1 MSAMNQ
7 LTREHKPPAIA
18 GMWVRL
24 WAEEVVLS
32 AGFWLTRGAS
42 FALSTLQAYLRRPV
56 LYAGTALIA
65 GVCTFVF
72 TAGFVQESNELYRT
86 AGLDAKAIMNG
97 VELYKLEQGHLPARL
112 EALIPAYLK
121 ELHKDPWGR
130 PYAFYQGEGGA
141 AVVSAGPDGKL
152 GTGDDILYR
161 ER

>member
-1 MSAMNQ
+1 MDQ
-7 LTREHKPPAIA
+7 LTREHKPPLIA

-24 WAEEVVLS
+24 WVEEVVLS
-32 AGFWLTRGAS
+32 AEFWLARGAS

-56 LYAGTALIA
+56 LYTGTALVA
-65 GVCTFVF
+65 GVCTFACTMNLVPER
-72 TAGFVQESNELYRT
+72 AGRYRT
-86 AGLDAKAIMNG
+86 VQLDEKAIIDG
-97 VELYKLEQGHLPARL
+97 VELYTQEQGHLPARL
-112 EALIPAYLK
+112 EALVPTYLK
-121 ELHKDPWGR
+121 DLHNDPWGR